1 LKNEENVQYILC
13 KMFRFSFWYW

>member
-13 KMFRFSFWYW
+13 KMFRFSF